1 MSNNTITNCTNANML
16 NSNENTGTL
25 QNNVGDGRGNV
36 GDGRG
41 NVGDGRGNVGD
52 GRANAT
58 ITNCTQAS
66 NFTESPRRMN
76 SHHHMLHQES
86 NVNQDSDE
94 ESSELHCKKKEIGLV
109 LCCTDHRFINKTFEF
124 LKDHPTSTFN
134 YIILSGASLGYNTG
148 SECWKNTFLDHVDLA
163 IKTNNINK
171 IIVIDHDNCTSYNSH
186 YNDLEKD
193 PDLEDEYHYINMLKF
208 KKEMKKFY
216 PELTVFTHLL
226 K

>member
-1 MSNNTITNCTNANML
+1 MSNQVITNCTNANML
-16 NSNENTGTL
+16 NVNENIGTL
-25 QNNVGDGRGNV
+25 STNFVDGK
-36 GDGRG
+36 D
-41 NVGDGRGNVGD
+41 
-52 GRANAT
+52 T
-58 ITNCTQAS
+58 L
-66 NFTESPRRMN
+66 TEGFRRMGTGN
-76 SHHHMLHQES
+76 SAHHHHQENNSYQNSDYNNNS
-86 NVNQDSDE
+86 NQESDE
-94 ESSELHCKKKEIGLV
+94 ESTEHVCKKEIGLV

-171 IIVIDHDNCTSYNSH
+171 IIVIDHDNCTSYKS
-186 YNDLEKD
+186 YYKDLEKD

>member
-1 MSNNTITNCTNANML
+1 MSNQVITNCTNANML
-16 NSNENTGTL
+16 NVNQNIGTL
-25 QNNVGDGRGNV
+25 PTNVVD
-36 GDGRG
+36 DK
-41 NVGDGRGNVGD
+41 D
-52 GRANAT
+52 T
-58 ITNCTQAS
+58 
-66 NFTESPRRMN
+66 FTESTRRIVTGN
-76 SHHHMLHQES
+76 SSHHHNQENNSYNNS
-86 NVNQDSDE
+86 NYNNNSNQDSDE
-94 ESSELHCKKKEIGLV
+94 EFTEHFCKKEIGLV

-171 IIVIDHDNCTSYNSH
+171 IIVIDHDKCTSYKSH

>member
-1 MSNNTITNCTNANML
+1 MSNNTITNCTHAN
-16 NSNENTGTL
+16 TL
-25 QNNVGDGRGNV
+25 RETIDNRNI
-36 GDGRG
+36 
-41 NVGDGRGNVGD
+41 
-52 GRANAT
+52 T

-66 NFTESPRRMN
+66 SIRDTDRVN
-76 SHHHMLHQES
+76 SYNQTSHNHMPNMSNNHMSNNHHQES
-86 NVNQDSDE
+86 NQDSDE
-94 ESSELHCKKKEIGLV
+94 ESSEFHCKKEIGLV
-109 LCCTDHRFINKTFEF
+109 LCCTDHRFITKTFEF

-171 IIVIDHDNCTSYNSH
+171 IIVIDHDNCTSYKSY